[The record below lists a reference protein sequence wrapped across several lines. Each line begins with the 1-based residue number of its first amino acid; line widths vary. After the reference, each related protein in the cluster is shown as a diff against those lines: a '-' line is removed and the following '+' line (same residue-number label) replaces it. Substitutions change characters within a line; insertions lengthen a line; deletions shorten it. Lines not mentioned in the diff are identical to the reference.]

1 MIRKILL
8 FVLLLQISSVA
19 VARMYQWTDPDTG
32 TTQLSGKPPSWYRSG
47 DTGPRVFVFEN
58 GRVIDD
64 TGISLPESENE
75 RLRQD
80 ALLKVEDDRQ
90 AALEKLVQAMRQK
103 AMIDL
108 QNRGEEVEEM
118 PAEITAERQRVVESV
133 PQETTITPTA
143 EEMRALLDQ
152 YEQLRTENARLLL
165 ENSAPDESTPPAQQ

>member
-32 TTQLSGKPPSWYRSG
+32 TTQLSGKPPPWYRSSE
-47 DTGPRVFVFEN
+47 TGPRVFVFEN
-58 GRVIDD
+58 GRIIDD

-80 ALLKVEDDRQ
+80 ALLKVEGDRQ
-90 AALEKLVQAMRQK
+90 AALEKLMQAMRQK

-108 QNRGEEVEEM
+108 QNRGEEVEEI
-118 PAEITAERQRVVESV
+118 PAEITAERQQVVEST
-133 PQETTITPTA
+133 PQETAVTPTA
-143 EEMRALLDQ
+143 EEMRALLDR

-165 ENSAPDESTPPAQQ
+165 ENTVPGGTAPPAQQ